1 MFHLPFRYED
11 RRAISSVAEVLSCG
25 ATERF
30 AGVVGRVEQL
40 STVAVRKRGLSLVRG
55 VVRDDSGELPVVWFN
70 RPFLAQQIA
79 PDVPYLLWGAL
90 RSARS
95 AGAKGKGI
103 KKSPSLEP
111 PGLELLNPS
120 CERAESAIIG
130 ARIAPVYPAL
140 GRFSTVVLRRLLD
153 TALERLD
160 LAAILP
166 EHMPAELRARY
177 ALPPLAQAIGYLHRP
192 PDDADLAAL
201 AARRAPAQLRL
212 IYGELL
218 DFQLE
223 IARFRALATRAPRV
237 HRYRIDDRVRAA
249 ARAILPFALT
259 GAQKRVLGEI
269 AADLKGPHPM
279 LRLLQGDV
287 GSGKT
292 IVAALALAIAAENG
306 LQGAFMAPTELLA
319 EQHFASLSRLLG
331 GRYRVGLL
339 TASAADP
346 KARRG
351 ALAQGEIQIAVG
363 THALIQEGI
372 RFARL
377 GLAVVDEQHRFGVAQ
392 RRLLQAKG
400 DRPDLLVMTAT
411 PIPRSLTLALY
422 GDLDLSELDELPP
435 GRSPIATEVVAAS
448 RRRAVYARLGSELRA
463 GARAYIVF
471 PLIEESEEV
480 DAGSLAE
487 LGQTI
492 RRQFPDVPSAALHG
506 RLPATEREAI
516 LRAFAAGTIR
526 LLVATTVIE
535 VGIDVPEAT
544 WMVIESAERF
554 GLAQLH
560 QLRGRVG
567 RGSAPSRCVALHG
580 RLSEVGRRRLSIFG
594 ETGDG
599 FRIAEAD
606 LAIRGPGEL
615 LGTRQSGVPLFRV
628 ADLLADEEWLGVAR
642 DDAAALLARW
652 DDPDLSALT
661 ARIDARVRRREGA
674 LAAG

>member
-1 MFHLPFRYED
+1 M
-11 RRAISSVAEVLSCG
+11 LSGGGG
-25 ATERF
+25 ARLV
-30 AGVVGRVEQL
+30 GVIGRVEQL
-40 STVAVRKRGLSLVRG
+40 RTVSVRKRGLSLVRG
-55 VVRDDSGELPVVWFN
+55 VVRDESGELPVVWFN

-79 PDVPYLLWGAL
+79 PDAPYLLWGAL
-90 RSARS
+90 KSARP

-103 KKSPSLEP
+103 ERSPSAEAPELQ
-111 PGLELLNPS
+111 LLNPS
-120 CERAESAIIG
+120 CERAEGAIHG

-153 TALERLD
+153 AALDRLD
-160 LAAILP
+160 LAAMLP
-166 EHMPAELRARY
+166 EHLPAELRARY
-177 ALPPLAQAIGYLHRP
+177 ALPPLAEAIGYLHRP
-192 PDDADLAAL
+192 PDDADLGAL

-237 HRYRIDDRVRAA
+237 HRYRIDDQVRAA

-259 GAQKRVLGEI
+259 GAQKRALGEI

-306 LQGAFMAPTELLA
+306 FQGAFMAPTELLA
-319 EQHFASLSRLLG
+319 EQHFASLDRLLG
-331 GRYRVGLL
+331 SRYRVGLL

-346 KARRG
+346 KARRA
-351 ALAQGEIQIAVG
+351 ALSQGEIQIAVG

-448 RRRAVYARLGSELRA
+448 RRRAVYARLGVELRA

-487 LGQTI
+487 LGETI
-492 RRQFPDVPSAALHG
+492 RQQFPEVPSAALHG

-580 RLSEVGRRRLSIFG
+580 RLSEVGRRRLEIFG

-628 ADLLADEEWLGVAR
+628 ADLLADAEWLAR
-642 DDAAALLARW
+642 AREDARELLARW
-652 DDPDLSALT
+652 DDPDLGPLRT
-661 ARIDARVRRREGA
+661 RIEARVRRRAGA
-674 LAAG
+674 LDAG